1 MERKGKR
8 DIQGESKKKKQ
19 KGKDK
24 HKGKWENYFA
34 DSGCDM
40 QASESTVQNFTV
52 SELYTKPIF
61 PCCNISP

>member
-40 QASESTVQNFTV
+40 QASESTVQKFTV
-52 SELYTKPIF
+52 
-61 PCCNISP
+61 